1 MARLKLLPDAPAIP
15 DREKEPS
22 MPCCFREK
30 STRDKS
36 LFAGLLLI
44 LLATVAPQNLV
55 AQATATKD
63 AEDGLAGLGSEEG
76 LPVVP
81 WDQAG
86 RVKGRMA
93 IVYGQVFHIG
103 HAKTIHFINFSRERG
118 KFTAVV
124 FDKALKKSFE
134 GKLEDAY
141 LNKRIKIRGVV
152 SEFKGEPQIVVSH
165 PDQIVVVDKFPEMT
179 IPDIKTVRPGNELVV
194 GTFNIK
200 NLFDNEDDP
209 YHNDETT
216 ETKPRDDMKRAAN
229 VIRDMDCDVLALQEV
244 ENRGYLERFINSML
258 PEMGYRHIVLYEG
271 NDGRGI
277 DVCVISRV
285 PVGEVVSN
293 RHRVF
298 PAVDGGQQRFNRD
311 LLMVELEPE
320 NGDPFEM
327 WVVHLKSNSGGKPQN
342 EPIRLGE
349 CNEIRRIIES
359 ELSEDPDSAFVL
371 CGDFNDTFETKTIQT
386 ILGSKG
392 SSTSLIPLIK
402 DIPEGDRITYNREPH
417 RSMIDFLLCSPAMA
431 KRYVKGTA
439 KVRLSEESE
448 SGSDHNPVFCRF
460 RKSSGA
466 NAAKVGNAVR
476 PAASVSSAIS
486 Q

>member
-1 MARLKLLPDAPAIP
+1 
-15 DREKEPS
+15 
-22 MPCCFREK
+22 MPCCFRED
-30 STRDKS
+30 RCHARYLIGAVFLLGFLS
-36 LFAGLLLI
+36 LLPSAAMGQAAAG
-44 LLATVAPQNLV
+44 N
-55 AQATATKD
+55 
-63 AEDGLAGLGSEEG
+63 EDGLSGLGSNEG

-81 WDQAG
+81 WEQAAQ
-86 RVKGRMA
+86 VKGRMS
-93 IVYGQVFHIG
+93 IVFGQVTNIG
-103 HAKTIHFINFSRERG
+103 HAKTIHFINFTRERG

-124 FDKALKKSFE
+124 FDKALKKNFTD
-134 GKLEDAY
+134 KLEDSY
-141 LNKRIKIRGVV
+141 LKKRIQIRGVV
-152 SEFKGEPQIVVSH
+152 SEFKGVPQIVVSH
-165 PDQIVVVDKFPEMT
+165 PDQITLVESFPEAS
-179 IPDIKTVRPGNELVV
+179 IPEIKTVRPGSELVV

-216 ETKPRDDMKRAAN
+216 PTKPRDEMKRVAN
-229 VIRDMDCDVLALQEV
+229 VIRDMNCDVLALQEV

-258 PEMGYRHIVLYEG
+258 ADMGYKHIVLYEG

-293 RHRVF
+293 RHRTF
-298 PAVDGGQQRFNRD
+298 PSVDGDTQKFNRD
-311 LLMVELEPE
+311 LLMVELTPE

-349 CNEIRRIIES
+349 CNAIRKIIEAEIS
-359 ELSEDPDSAFVL
+359 GNPDAAFVL

-386 ILGSKG
+386 ILGPKDG
-392 SSTSLIPLIK
+392 STSLIPLVD
-402 DIPEGDRITYNREPH
+402 DIPESDRITYNREPYK
-417 RSMIDFLLCSPAMA
+417 SMIDFLLCSPAMA
-431 KRYVKGTA
+431 SRYVNGTC

-460 RKSSGA
+460 RKSSTSAAGA
-466 NAAKVGNAVR
+466 
-476 PAASVSSAIS
+476 SSANFGN
-486 Q
+486 